1 MVQKKSV
8 SEESNIDYS
17 HHSSVK
23 DFQLVISG
31 VIREDLIC
39 NVKNSDCF
47 SLMFDE
53 STDVSVSQ
61 NLIIYIRYLSVDK
74 VSARVEPTTSFLAIL
89 IELNQHDLICNVKNS
104 DCFSLMFDEST
115 DVSVSQNL
123 IIYIRY
129 LSVDKVSARVE
140 PTTSFLAI
148 LIELNQHIFS
158 TYLV

>member
-23 DFQLVISG
+23 DFQLVIYG

-39 NVKNSDCF
+39 N
-47 SLMFDE
+47 L
-53 STDVSVSQ
+53 
-61 NLIIYIRYLSVDK
+61 
-74 VSARVEPTTSFLAIL
+74 
-89 IELNQHDLICNVKNS
+89 KNS

>member
-23 DFQLVISG
+23 EFQLVISG

-47 SLMFDE
+47 SLMFNE

-61 NLIIYIRYLSVDK
+61 KLIIYIRYL
-74 VSARVEPTTSFLAIL
+74 T
-89 IELNQHDLICNVKNS
+89 
-104 DCFSLMFDEST
+104 
-115 DVSVSQNL
+115 
-123 IIYIRY
+123 
-129 LSVDKVSARVE
+129 VDKVSARVE

>member
-47 SLMFDE
+47 SLMSEYRCVCEPEFD
-53 STDVSVSQ
+53 
-61 NLIIYIRYLSVDK
+61 YL
-74 VSARVEPTTSFLAIL
+74 
-89 IELNQHDLICNVKNS
+89 
-104 DCFSLMFDEST
+104 
-115 DVSVSQNL
+115 
-123 IIYIRY
+123 Y
-129 LSVDKVSARVE
+129 
-140 PTTSFLAI
+140 
-148 LIELNQHIFS
+148 
-158 TYLV
+158 

>member
-17 HHSSVK
+17 HHSIVK

-31 VIREDLIC
+31 VIREDVIC

-61 NLIIYIRYLSVDK
+61 NLII
-74 VSARVEPTTSFLAIL
+74 
-89 IELNQHDLICNVKNS
+89 C
-104 DCFSLMFDEST
+104 
-115 DVSVSQNL
+115 
-123 IIYIRY
+123 IRY

-148 LIELNQHIFS
+148 LIELNQHILALIWFKHIYS
-158 TYLV
+158 QENHLRYTFQIHNITK

>member
-1 MVQKKSV
+1 M
-8 SEESNIDYS
+8 
-17 HHSSVK
+17 
-23 DFQLVISG
+23 ISG
-31 VIREDLIC
+31 VIREDLI
-39 NVKNSDCF
+39 
-47 SLMFDE
+47 
-53 STDVSVSQ
+53 
-61 NLIIYIRYLSVDK
+61 R
-74 VSARVEPTTSFLAIL
+74 
-89 IELNQHDLICNVKNS
+89 NVKNS

>member
-1 MVQKKSV
+1 M
-8 SEESNIDYS
+8 
-17 HHSSVK
+17 
-23 DFQLVISG
+23 ISG

-74 VSARVEPTTSFLAIL
+74 VSARVEPT
-89 IELNQHDLICNVKNS
+89 
-104 DCFSLMFDEST
+104 
-115 DVSVSQNL
+115 
-123 IIYIRY
+123 
-129 LSVDKVSARVE
+129 
-140 PTTSFLAI
+140 SFLAI

-158 TYLV
+158 TYLA

>member
-23 DFQLVISG
+23 DFQLVIYG

-39 NVKNSDCF
+39 NVKNSD
-47 SLMFDE
+47 S
-53 STDVSVSQ
+53 
-61 NLIIYIRYLSVDK
+61 
-74 VSARVEPTTSFLAIL
+74 
-89 IELNQHDLICNVKNS
+89 
-104 DCFSLMFDEST
+104 FSLMFDEST

>member
-1 MVQKKSV
+1 MVQKKSAV
-8 SEESNIDYS
+8 SEESNTDYS
-17 HHSSVK
+17 HHSSFK

-89 IELNQHDLICNVKNS
+89 IELNQH
-104 DCFSLMFDEST
+104 
-115 DVSVSQNL
+115 
-123 IIYIRY
+123 
-129 LSVDKVSARVE
+129 
-140 PTTSFLAI
+140 
-148 LIELNQHIFS
+148 IFS